1 MKDAALNISNTKVY
15 DLEEAIVA
23 SGLPMQAEFNER
35 EFDNAAWYLNGRY
48 ALDQNGCMARHLERA
63 IQLSSN
69 PSNSGHCSFLKLIV
83 VNANFTASIKWWE
96 QAQRYSFFFMGSSQ
110 STMHKAK
117 NMNMLD
123 AVKGA
128 DPRIIEAITAI
139 QRDYNANKID
149 FNTFIRSI
157 PVGLELTC
165 RCSTN
170 YLQLRTMYAQRC
182 AIKHRLYDWQ
192 DFGEWVEGLPYAK
205 EFITLKESDESIQE
219 ANTP

>member
-1 MKDAALNISNTKVY
+1 MKDSILNISNTKVY

-23 SGLPMQAEFNER
+23 SGFPMMPTFSAAD
-35 EFDNAAWYLNGRY
+35 FDWNAIRIRGECSSVATH
-48 ALDQNGCMARHLERA
+48 AERA
-63 IQLSSN
+63 KKLSSA

-123 AVKGA
+123 AIKGA

-182 AIKHRLYDWQ
+182 AIKHRLDDWQ
-192 DFGEWVEGLPYAK
+192 GFGKWVESLPFSK
-205 EFITLKESDESIQE
+205 EFITLKDK
-219 ANTP
+219 

>member
-1 MKDAALNISNTKVY
+1 MKDVALNISNTKVY

-23 SGLPMQAEFNER
+23 SGLPMR
-35 EFDNAAWYLNGRY
+35 TEFDADTFRVDSANVAFDTSEDTVGLQLY
-48 ALDQNGCMARHLERA
+48 RA
-63 IQLSSN
+63 IKLSKN

-117 NMNMLD
+117 NMNMSE

-139 QRDYNANKID
+139 QRDSNAKKID

-182 AIKHRLYDWQ
+182 AIKHRLDDWQ
-192 DFGEWVEGLPYAK
+192 DFGKWVEGLPYAK
-205 EFITLKESDESIQE
+205 EFITLKDK
-219 ANTP
+219 